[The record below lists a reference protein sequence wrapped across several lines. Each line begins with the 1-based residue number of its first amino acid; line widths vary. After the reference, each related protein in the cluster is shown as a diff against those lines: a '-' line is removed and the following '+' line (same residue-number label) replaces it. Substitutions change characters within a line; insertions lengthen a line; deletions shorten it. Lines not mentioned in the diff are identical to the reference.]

1 MVFDTLPTVVER
13 WRKKAKITTILTVS
27 RRKSEVLKVAD
38 AKSLAE

>member
-1 MVFDTLPTVVER
+1 MEEESQDHHNL
-13 WRKKAKITTILTVS
+13 LTVS